1 MDRLGADQAEQLR
14 KCSTDRLRIKLSKA
28 GGNEETIA
36 AMGRD
41 QLLDMLATLML
52 APPPQPLVQGN
63 PEEQPQAKKEPGLS
77 RRWIRI
83 QK

>member
-1 MDRLGADQAEQLR
+1 MGADQTEQLR